1 MRKNARVNEA
11 AWKKRTEVPLIIASF
26 AYLVAYSWRV
36 IADLTGPARVVA
48 TTVVVVTWAMFIVD
62 YLVRLFMAERRG
74 VWFRTH
80 FAALA
85 FALVPVLRLVRLLR
99 VATLLPGVR
108 STRGDRLRTEI
119 MVYGAGAAAILI
131 YISSLAVLELER
143 HAPDANITSFGI
155 ALWWACVTVTTT
167 GFGDYT
173 PVTDGGRAVAVGL
186 MFGGVA
192 LAGIITATLASLVV
206 DLAARNHDDREPAT
220 RAQMRELMAKVE
232 ALSVAAGRG
241 TDASPPAPPGDPG
254 AHGDSGAHG
263 DPGAHGDS
271 GARGGS
277 GAHGD
282 SGAHDEARRPHS
294 ARGHAAGHE
303 QRAPEGPVD
312 DEQPGG

>member
-36 IADLTGPARVVA
+36 IADLTGPARLVA
-48 TTVVVVTWAMFIVD
+48 TMVVLVTWSMFVVD

-74 VWFRTH
+74 EWFRTH
-80 FAALA
+80 LADLA
-85 FALVPVLRLVRLLR
+85 FTLVPVLRLVRLLR
-99 VATLLPGVR
+99 VVTKLPGLR

-119 MVYGAGAAAILI
+119 MVYGAGAAIILI

-173 PVTDGGRAVAVGL
+173 PVTDGGRLVAVGL
-186 MFGGVA
+186 MFGGIA

-220 RAQMRELMAKVE
+220 RAQVRELMAKVD
-232 ALSVAAGRG
+232 ALTAASAGGR
-241 TDASPPAPPGDPG
+241 DASPPAPAPP
-254 AHGDSGAHG
+254 
-263 DPGAHGDS
+263 
-271 GARGGS
+271 
-277 GAHGD
+277 
-282 SGAHDEARRPHS
+282 SGAHDETRRPHPGRS
-294 ARGHAAGHE
+294 HSAGHPHP
-303 QRAPEGPVD
+303 APGDAPD
-312 DEQPGG
+312 GGTQPAG